1 MGRHLAKRLKSFIEL
16 EINSLEL
23 GDKIVSITRDNAADI
38 KKATLSGFG
47 EPISCI
53 AHNMNLTV
61 KPLVTR
67 KKK

>member
-1 MGRHLAKRLKSFIEL
+1 MTKKFLL
-16 EINSLEL
+16 EI

-53 AHNMNLTV
+53 AHNMNLRV